1 MLYNLELQF
10 SKLNTN
16 LQFSD
21 RSGKIL
27 NISTLQRGDLICMS
41 TSISLPNKITV
52 EIAQPQQDL
61 DIKLVAVWLGEIKF
75 NTKALEK
82 LFVYHHAYGQ
92 SRSCDWNFGGR
103 AEFEFFES
111 SAIKYHLIMGTT
123 I

>member
-16 LQFSD
+16 LRFSD
-21 RSGKIL
+21 RSG
-27 NISTLQRGDLICMS
+27 NIFNTNTLQRGDLICMS
-41 TSISLPNKITV
+41 TSINLPNKITV

-61 DIKLVAVWLGEIKF
+61 DIKLVGVWLGEIKF
-75 NTKALEK
+75 NSKILEK

-92 SRSCDWNFGGR
+92 NRSCDWNFPGKV
-103 AEFEFFES
+103 EFEFFES
-111 SAIKYHLIMGTT
+111 CAIKYHLIMGTT